1 LSNENHIERKSKDR
15 RIFGFAILLTLSF
28 FMLQQMA
35 GYFGFQTWLDVSWTT
50 LWLVLAVLPASAA
63 FILHRFSASYATLKS
78 IGLILI
84 LSVLNTLAHFTADQF
99 GLPIDLGGP
108 AGTLLVLKINLFE
121 YTIPV
126 FIGAVLGSIARNW

>member
-1 LSNENHIERKSKDR
+1 MSNENHIERKSKDR

-63 FILHRFSASYATLKS
+63 FILHRFSASYATLIS
-78 IGLILI
+78 QPT
-84 LSVLNTLAHFTADQF
+84 SSDS
-99 GLPIDLGGP
+99 P
-108 AGTLLVLKINLFE
+108 
-121 YTIPV
+121 
-126 FIGAVLGSIARNW
+126 